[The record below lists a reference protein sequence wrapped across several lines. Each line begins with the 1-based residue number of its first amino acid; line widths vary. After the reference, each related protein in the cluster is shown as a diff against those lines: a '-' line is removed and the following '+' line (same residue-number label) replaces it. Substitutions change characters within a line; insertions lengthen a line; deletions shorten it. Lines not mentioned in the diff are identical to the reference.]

1 MAMITFTMINQNT
14 GFMKSL
20 SSPVISLALSVV
32 ATFLPPMVTVV
43 MATILVLAH
52 TLAASIGIFAVS
64 ALIFLIM
71 YIFYIRLAPKMAF
84 VVLLTP
90 IAFALKIPFVIPVA
104 CALIYTPVSLVPVGC
119 GTVVFYMMEY
129 LKKMSAVTKESGS
142 KAMLSEITTFVQ
154 KVFQNK
160 EMWIYIVAFIIGF
173 FVIYTVRRQE
183 MDHAWKVG
191 IIAGAIANV
200 VVTAIGSTVLG
211 VSTSYGSLIIG
222 NVLAVIIGF
231 VLELFL
237 FSVDYARSEHL
248 QFEDD
253 EYYYYVKAI
262 PKVAVT
268 TPEKTVKKINER
280 QETEIIDAEAVKRL
294 SQETADEETKAI
306 DADGALNHK
315 IRKETS
321 NKPDYRDAGYRSPA
335 QIRASQ
341 ARRHSPKRGPA
352 PKKHDMKD
360 VDKMLLT
367 QSLENEFHASNRRRR

>member
-1 MAMITFTMINQNT
+1 
-14 GFMKSL
+14 
-20 SSPVISLALSVV
+20 
-32 ATFLPPMVTVV
+32 
-43 MATILVLAH
+43 
-52 TLAASIGIFAVS
+52 
-64 ALIFLIM
+64 
-71 YIFYIRLAPKMAF
+71 
-84 VVLLTP
+84 
-90 IAFALKIPFVIPVA
+90 
-104 CALIYTPVSLVPVGC
+104 
-119 GTVVFYMMEY
+119 
-129 LKKMSAVTKESGS
+129 
-142 KAMLSEITTFVQ
+142 
-154 KVFQNK
+154 
-160 EMWIYIVAFIIGF
+160 MWIYIVAFIIGF